1 VAGFLLALPSALPV
15 AVAQDASTRPVNIV
29 LPLAAGSSGDFVAR
43 LIARELTARLHQT
56 FVVENRPGAGA
67 VIGTGAAA
75 RAPREGQTLLFAPS
89 GALVINPTLYKQL
102 PYDVMR
108 DFTPIARTTDVPLL
122 LVTHPSNPANNVVDV
137 IAAARKRP
145 GVLTYASSGHGASN
159 HLAGELLQR
168 LAGISLIHVPYRDS
182 TLSLNDVV
190 TGRVQMMFS
199 DAGACLALIGAGK
212 LKALAVSTR
221 TRLAAAAEVPP
232 LHEAG
237 VPGFD
242 SKSWHMLFGPAG
254 MPDEAVRRLNHEIN
268 AVLEPPEVQQQFAVL
283 GLQAV
288 AGPRPRPE
296 EVQAFLET
304 EMQRVGD
311 VIRQLGLAGSQIA
324 ALGYRDNGMICV

>member
-1 VAGFLLALPSALPV
+1 MSIAWCRSLLLGLSLGFLAPLSALSV
-15 AVAQDASTRPVNIV
+15 SVAQDVSTRPVNIV

-67 VIGTGAAA
+67 VVGTGAAA
-75 RAPREGQTLLFAPS
+75 RAPRDGQTLLLAPS

-108 DFTPIARTTDVPLL
+108 DFTPIAHTTDVPLL
-122 LVTHPSNPANNVVDV
+122 LVTHPANPANSVVDL

-168 LAGISLIHVPYRDS
+168 LAGISLTHVPYRDS
-182 TLSLNDVV
+182 TLSLSDVV

-199 DAGACLALIGAGK
+199 DAGACLALIKDRK
-212 LKALAVSTR
+212 LKALAISTR
-221 TRLAAAAEVPP
+221 TRLAAAADVPP
-232 LHEAG
+232 LDEAG

-242 SKSWHMLFGPAG
+242 AKSWHMLLGPAG
-254 MPDEAVRRLNHEIN
+254 MPDEAVRKLNREIN
-268 AVLEPPEVQQQFAVL
+268 ATLAQPEVQQQFAVL

-288 AGPRPRPE
+288 SGQQPE
-296 EVQAFLET
+296 EVQAFLAT

-311 VIRQLGLAGSQIA
+311 VIRRLGLAGSQ
-324 ALGYRDNGMICV
+324 